1 MLTFVGV
8 VALAS
13 LAFGIIG
20 LLTARSEHAARVHAD
35 SANRVAVDGYA
46 DVSERS
52 SRRTSAPL
60 PRARSSSHLRPA
72 WSELTS
78 ARRSIYRAFGLVRPR
93 GLLSRAYR
101 ALLHLQGVH
110 EVNG

>member
-46 DVSERS
+46 DASERS

-78 ARRSIYRAFGLVRPR
+78 ARRSLVGVSQHVR
-93 GLLSRAYR
+93 LS
-101 ALLHLQGVH
+101 GTI
-110 EVNG
+110 G

>member
-8 VALAS
+8 LALAS

-46 DVSERS
+46 DASERS
-52 SRRTSAPL
+52 SRRAVPSPASC
-60 PRARSSSHLRPA
+60 RRYRSRSRPA
-72 WSELTS
+72 TK
-78 ARRSIYRAFGLVRPR
+78 ARRRSQRKCSKRLYR
-93 GLLSRAYR
+93 
-101 ALLHLQGVH
+101 
-110 EVNG
+110 